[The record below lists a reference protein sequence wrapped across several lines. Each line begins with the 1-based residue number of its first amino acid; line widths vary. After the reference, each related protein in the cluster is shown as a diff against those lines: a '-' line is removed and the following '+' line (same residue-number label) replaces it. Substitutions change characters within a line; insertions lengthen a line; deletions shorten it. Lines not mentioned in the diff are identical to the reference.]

1 MLLEKIVFKLFKT
14 KFRKSN
20 GINQLNN
27 FIGAR
32 RIATETVDQNMM
44 MTMTI
49 HRELITKMKTMIT
62 RMNKDHTDTATAIE
76 MLTMILSMIV
86 EVIETEND
94 PSIAKDLLKMIDV
107 PLMML
112 MSDDHIRMEENIN
125 MKRQLRLL
133 ENVKIMIAE

>member
-1 MLLEKIVFKLFKT
+1 MFKLFKT
-14 KFRKSN
+14 KLRKSN

-44 MTMTI
+44 MTMRI

-86 EVIETEND
+86 EAIETEND
-94 PSIAKDLLKMIDV
+94 PSIAKDLMKMIDV

>member
-1 MLLEKIVFKLFKT
+1 MFKLFKT

-86 EVIETEND
+86 EAIETEND
-94 PSIAKDLLKMIDV
+94 PSIPKDLMKMIDV

-133 ENVKIMIAE
+133 ENVRIMIAE

>member
-1 MLLEKIVFKLFKT
+1 MFKLFKT

-94 PSIAKDLLKMIDV
+94 PSIARDLMKMNDV

-125 MKRQLRLL
+125 MKRQLRLV

>member
-1 MLLEKIVFKLFKT
+1 MFKLFKT
-14 KFRKSN
+14 KLRKSN
-20 GINQLNN
+20 EINQLNN
-27 FIGAR
+27 FIDAR
-32 RIATETVDQNMM
+32 RIAIETVDQNMM

-86 EVIETEND
+86 EAIETEND
-94 PSIAKDLLKMIDV
+94 PSIARDLMKMNDV

-125 MKRQLRLL
+125 MKRQLRLV

>member
-1 MLLEKIVFKLFKT
+1 MFKLFKT
-14 KFRKSN
+14 KLRKSN
-20 GINQLNN
+20 EINQLNN
-27 FIGAR
+27 FIDAR
-32 RIATETVDQNMM
+32 RIAIETVDQNMM

-62 RMNKDHTDTATAIE
+62 RMNKDHTDTATATE

-86 EVIETEND
+86 EAIETEND
-94 PSIAKDLLKMIDV
+94 PSIARDLMKMNDV

-125 MKRQLRLL
+125 MKRQLRLV

>member
-1 MLLEKIVFKLFKT
+1 MFKLFKT
-14 KFRKSN
+14 KLRKSN
-20 GINQLNN
+20 EINQLNN
-27 FIGAR
+27 FIDAR
-32 RIATETVDQNMM
+32 RIAIETVDQNMM

-86 EVIETEND
+86 EAIETEND
-94 PSIAKDLLKMIDV
+94 PSIARDLMKMNDV

>member
-1 MLLEKIVFKLFKT
+1 MFKFFKT
-14 KFRKSN
+14 KLRKSN
-20 GINQLNN
+20 EINQFNN
-27 FIGAR
+27 FIDAR
-32 RIATETVDQNMM
+32 RIAIETVDQNMM

-62 RMNKDHTDTATAIE
+62 RMNKDHTDTATVIE

-86 EVIETEND
+86 EAIETEND
-94 PSIAKDLLKMIDV
+94 PSIARDLLKMNDV

-125 MKRQLRLL
+125 MKRQLRLV